1 METDEKEVKK
11 EDEDKSKDKDDK
23 KDKEEKDKEKE
34 KDSAALDKKPE
45 TAQDRLIKVRG
56 IGSDLRS
63 LAICHN
69 ALTVCSNSYNK

>member
-63 LAICHN
+63 ACYLSQRIDG
-69 ALTVCSNSYNK
+69 LFKII